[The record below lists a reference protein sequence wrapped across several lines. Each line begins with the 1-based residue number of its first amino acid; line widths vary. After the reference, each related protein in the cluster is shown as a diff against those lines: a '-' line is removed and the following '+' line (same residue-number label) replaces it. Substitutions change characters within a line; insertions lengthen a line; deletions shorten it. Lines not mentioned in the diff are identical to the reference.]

1 MNQLP
6 LNIDWHQIVLH
17 LFNFMILVLGL
28 YLLLYKPVKSFMEK
42 RENHYRQLEQD
53 TKKALDNAK
62 IVESEWNKKMAKI
75 QEEKQHQIDE
85 MDKKFKE
92 EQLLIQKQTEAKC
105 NSMIKEAQELA
116 TQEKNKILHQ
126 AKSEVANI
134 AIEAVQK
141 LLDSEKNDSIDSMLN

>member
-42 RENHYRQLEQD
+42 RENHYRQMEQD
-53 TKKALDNAK
+53 TKEALENAK
-62 IVESEWNKKMAKI
+62 TIESKWNEQIAMIK
-75 QEEKQHQIDE
+75 EEKQHQIDN